1 MTHFRMSLTMG
12 LLLLLTLGACER
24 QGPPPKPIGAATNK
38 HVEETPSLPSRSEAD
53 AMIQNMKSPMEDARQ
68 TEDVLKGAAD
78 STRQQSE
85 QTTP

>member
-1 MTHFRMSLTMG
+1 MG